1 MAWDGE
7 VTVTF
12 WTEALASDARLDEAW
27 ARMTDANV
35 DPFCSRLTRF
45 DTGVCGLKNAV
56 QFAAIAFSAEEPEP
70 VEVADGAAAAGD
82 DGAELVV
89 LLLLLHAARPA
100 PMAQASRM
108 QEINLRVFTQTFS
121 SFPLSEA
128 MRFLTQTS
136 AS

>member
-1 MAWDGE
+1 
-7 VTVTF
+7 VTF
-12 WTEALASDARLDEAW
+12 VTWALASDARLDEAW
-27 ARMTDANV
+27 ALMTEANT
-35 DPFCSRLTRF
+35 DPFCSRLTRLS
-45 DTGVCGLKNAV
+45 TGVFGLKKAV
-56 QFAAIAFSAEEPEP
+56 QFAAIVFSAEEEEPEP
-70 VEVADGAAAAGD
+70 VDAADGALAAGD

-89 LLLLLHAARPA
+89 LLLLPHAARPA

>member
-1 MAWDGE
+1 
-7 VTVTF
+7 V
-12 WTEALASDARLDEAW
+12 DAAW
-27 ARMTDANV
+27 ARMTEANT
-35 DPFCSRLTRF
+35 DPFCSRLTRLS
-45 DTGVCGLKNAV
+45 TGVFGLKKAV
-56 QFAAIAFSAEEPEP
+56 QFAAIVCSAEPEL
-70 VEVADGAAAAGD
+70 VDVAVGAAAAGD
-82 DGAELVV
+82 DGAEVVV
-89 LLLLLHAARPA
+89 LVLLLHAARPA